1 MDAHLTN
8 DYLARAREIIGD
20 RTDTEIEYDNTVV
33 AFMAKGMDIRSAVGA
48 ANRDH
53 PDEALKPD
61 PGSLGRFGGT
71 IRLHQQAQIDPPEI
85 GNQGINR
92 QDSAPNGSGQR
103 VFTNRHTRFIE
114 FKDDVARCG
123 STHLIQYPA
132 LDWPAFLRHSKTGQ
146 THRLK

>member
-8 DYLARAREIIGD
+8 DCLARAREIIGD

-61 PGSLGRFGGT
+61 PAHWDDLAARYDYISKHKLILQKLG
-71 IRLHQQAQIDPPEI
+71 IKE
-85 GNQGINR
+85 
-92 QDSAPNGSGQR
+92 
-103 VFTNRHTRFIE
+103 
-114 FKDDVARCG
+114 
-123 STHLIQYPA
+123 
-132 LDWPAFLRHSKTGQ
+132 
-146 THRLK
+146 